1 MRLPD
6 PFTHPQYNGLGFDKA
21 TLIDNDP
28 MIRDELPNGKVNEVK
43 TATQYWGLN
52 ISYPVMFPD
61 EYAVLSSAI
70 LEYKR
75 TRGYLDVIL
84 PHYESYRVRGDANN
98 CRIAA
103 GQKGSTLVITNT
115 GSLVGEPKPGDLFQ
129 LTTHPKVYKITSFK
143 NVAGVWTLNL
153 YPDLLLTTNGSERP
167 RFNGILFQT
176 KLMNGDS
183 FSEEITVDGV
193 YDGVNLVLRESL

>member
-6 PFTHPQYNGLGFDKA
+6 PFTHPQYNGLGFERA
-21 TLIDNDP
+21 VLVDNDP
-28 MIRDELPNGKVNEVK
+28 MIRDELPNGSVNEVK

-52 ISYPVMFPD
+52 ISYPELFPD

-75 TRGYLDVIL
+75 TRGYLEVLL
-84 PHYESYRVRGDANN
+84 PHYEAFRVKGDANN

-103 GQKGSTLVITNT
+103 GQKASTLVITST
-115 GSLVGEPKPGDLFQ
+115 SSLVGEPKPGDFIQ
-129 LTTHPKVYKITSFK
+129 FTTHPKVYKITSFA
-143 NVAGVWTLNL
+143 NSSGTWTLGL
-153 YPDLLLTTNGSERP
+153 YPDLLITTNGSERP
-167 RFNGILFQT
+167 RFNGILFRT

-183 FSEEITVDGV
+183 FNEDMTVDGV
-193 YDGVNLVLRESL
+193 FDGVSLVLRESL